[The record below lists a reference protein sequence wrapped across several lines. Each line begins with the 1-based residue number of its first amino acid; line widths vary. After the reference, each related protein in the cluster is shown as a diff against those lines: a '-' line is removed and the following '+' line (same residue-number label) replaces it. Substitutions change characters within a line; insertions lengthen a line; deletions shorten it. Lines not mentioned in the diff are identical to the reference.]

1 MSQAMQPPPSEKE
14 RQRIQRLIEQQE
26 RRRFAEGCCSEG
38 KRWSTTVIRRAV
50 ADLRDVPPV
59 CYPTRAQYR
68 QAQALAEA
76 LAALAALA
84 DQIEQTDPDEEQITA
99 EAQSNPGPYPYCLS
113 EVEYPLPDEA
123 LER

>member
-38 KRWSTTVIRRAV
+38 KHWAATWMRRAV
-50 ADLRDVPPV
+50 VTLREAGATA
-59 CYPTRAQYR
+59 YPTRAQYR
-68 QAQALAEA
+68 QAQALAE
-76 LAALAALA
+76 ALAALA

-99 EAQSNPGPYPYCLS
+99 EAQSNPGPYPYCLT

-123 LER
+123 LEQ